1 MIQLDGLGA
10 RFSGRYLVTE
20 ARHVYSP
27 ETGLETDFT
36 VRGLRAGLLRE
47 LVNDRE
53 PRRRWPGVVTAVVT
67 NTDDPKGWGRVK
79 VKFPWLAD
87 DVESDWARM
96 ALPDAGGGGGLAAAP
111 AVGDEVLV
119 AFAHGDFSRPFVIGG
134 LWNGRSPAP
143 PEVTESQ
150 SGAHSQVRAW
160 RSRQGHRVA
169 MRDNL
174 ERGVT
179 VETAGGHRLTLDD
192 SGDQITLSSRDG
204 LTIRLD
210 NRNRRITIEGKGD
223 VNIAANGNMNLRT
236 RGNMNLV
243 ADGQVNVKG
252 AMINLN

>member
-1 MIQLDGLGA
+1 
-10 RFSGRYLVTE
+10 
-20 ARHVYSP
+20 
-27 ETGLETDFT
+27 
-36 VRGLRAGLLRE
+36 
-47 LVNDRE
+47 
-53 PRRRWPGVVTAVVT
+53 
-67 NTDDPKGWGRVK
+67 
-79 VKFPWLAD
+79 
-87 DVESDWARM
+87 
-96 ALPDAGGGGGLAAAP
+96 
-111 AVGDEVLV
+111 
-119 AFAHGDFSRPFVIGG
+119 
-134 LWNGRSPAP
+134 
-143 PEVTESQ
+143 
-150 SGAHSQVRAW
+150 VRAW